1 MWERRTTRVAG
12 VALRRALSAIL
23 VTSVVD
29 IPSLSSPPLQA
40 LRALVT
46 AGRSDVEALVEPVVV
61 EAPVVRTVMDWQ
73 AVDWARLSLAQ
84 RLGVLYDIFVGKT
97 LDQWSADWAF
107 ARAEGFG
114 LRGLGTVALAL
125 TVIVCLAYSLLAG
138 ATGGVATAL
147 TAKPFAL
154 PTSTLLVLARVTL
167 SSILVMAEQVCT
179 LIYYTPAAAVAA
191 LAAVTLAY
199 REKCKQQGVVPVWT
213 RLMNRQPG
221 ATERAVLLRKVPVPM
236 VPPVYYKGV
245 TLPQAIEELAAQ
257 PGAVWPPQLPPAP
270 KKGPVPFTLAEDVSR
285 LLYGTPS
292 GPRGATTGGMAS
304 SGSRLAAAAQQQ
316 PEAPPVPDSR
326 GGAGGA
332 DWRLEPLEGTLSK
345 TSRGVMNTAKKA
357 SGGGAPLGGLLTSV
371 TKSVQSVV
379 KSSSSSTA
387 SAASSIQAANAAG
400 GGNEA
405 MSALRNRFAA
415 MQGQLELG
423 AVQAADDGR
432 NRLQ

>member
-1 MWERRTTRVAG
+1 MWTLTLTHTT
-12 VALRRALSAIL
+12 S
-23 VTSVVD
+23 
-29 IPSLSSPPLQA
+29 PSPQA

-97 LDQWSADWAF
+97 LDQWGADWAF
-107 ARAEGFG
+107 AKAEGFG
-114 LRGLGTVALAL
+114 LRGLGTVALAA
-125 TVIVCLAYSLLAG
+125 TVVVCLAYSLLAG
-138 ATGGVATAL
+138 ATGGFATAL

-167 SSILVMAEQVCT
+167 SSILVMAEQLCT

-191 LAAVTLAY
+191 AAAVTLAY
-199 REKCKQQGVVPVWT
+199 REKCKQQGVDPVWVT
-213 RLMNRQPG
+213 LMNRKPG

-245 TLPQAIEELAAQ
+245 TLPQAIEDLAGQ
-257 PGAVWPPQLPPAP
+257 PGAVWPPQVPLPL

-285 LLYGTPS
+285 LLYGTPA
-292 GPRGATTGGMAS
+292 GPRGATTGGMPS
-304 SGSRLAAAAQQQ
+304 SASRLAAAAQQQ
-316 PEAPPVPDSR
+316 PEAPPVPGSR
-326 GGAGGA
+326 STAGGA

-345 TSRGVMNTAKKA
+345 TQRGVMNTAKKA
-357 SGGGAPLGGLLTSV
+357 STSSGAPLGGLLTSM
-371 TKSVQSVV
+371 TKSVQSGV
-379 KSSSSSTA
+379 KSSSSSSV
-387 SAASSIQAANAAG
+387 SATSSIQEANAAG

-405 MSALRNRFAA
+405 MAALRSRFAS

-423 AVQAADDGR
+423 AEQAADDGR